1 VSTAGLERAFREE
14 WTTVVAALARRLGD
28 LQAAEDAAAE
38 AFAAA
43 ARAWARD
50 GVPPNP
56 GGWLTVTAWRKAVD
70 QLRRDRP
77 VAIDPHVLAEVTRGT
92 SEEDEEMAAGRLVDD
107 RLGLVFA
114 CCHPALALE
123 VRVAMTLRYVA
134 GLTTREIA
142 AAFLLPEPTLAQ
154 RLVRAK
160 RKIREAGIRFEVPDP
175 DSVTE
180 RLRGVRAVVYLVFNE
195 GYAATGGDQLVRTEL
210 CNEAIW
216 LGRLLHRL
224 MAADAETAGLLALM
238 LLHHSRAAARQDG
251 TGRPVP
257 LADQDRSLWDQALI
271 AEGTGVLDA
280 AMARRAAGPYQ
291 LQAAII
297 AVHTQAASFED
308 TDWLQIA
315 ALYGE
320 LARWDPSPVIEI
332 NRAVA
337 VGMADGPR
345 AGLAILEPVLTS
357 GMLAAYAPL
366 HAAHAG
372 LLERA
377 GEPEQATAAW
387 ARAAEATGNEALRDE
402 LRRRRDESSGSLQP
416 GLVVRADQ
424 DRRAGEV
431 GSPESQFRNRLT
443 AFPEGSPSLALGTHP
458 GHAPGRVHGLARK
471 ILNRLSIPGA
481 GQP

>member
-1 VSTAGLERAFREE
+1 MAGLERAYREE

-43 ARAWARD
+43 ARAWPRD
-50 GVPPNP
+50 GIPPNP

-70 QLRRDRP
+70 QLRRARP
-77 VAIDPHVLAEVTRGT
+77 VAVDPQVLAEVTRSAG
-92 SEEDEEMAAGRLVDD
+92 EEDAEMAAGPLGDD

-160 RKIREAGIRFEVPDP
+160 RKIREAGIRFEVPGP
-175 DSVTE
+175 D
-180 RLRGVRAVVYLVFNE
+180 RLAGRLSGVRAVIYLVFNE
-195 GYAATGGDQLVRTEL
+195 GYAATGGEGLVRAEL
-210 CNEAIW
+210 CQEAIW

-224 MAADAETAGLLALM
+224 QPGDAETAGLLALM
-238 LLHHSRAAARQDG
+238 LLHHGRAAARQEADG
-251 TGRPVP
+251 KPVP
-257 LADQDRSLWDQALI
+257 LAGQDRSLWDQALI

-280 AMARRAAGPYQ
+280 AMARRAPGPYQ

-297 AVHTQAASFED
+297 AVHVQAASFAD

-345 AGLAILEPVLTS
+345 AGLAILEPILAS
-357 GMLAAYAPL
+357 GSMAAYAPL
-366 HAAHAG
+366 HAAHAD

-377 GEPEQATAAW
+377 GQMEEAAAAW
-387 ARAAEATGNEALRDE
+387 ARAAHTTGNAALRGE
-402 LRRRRDESSGSLQP
+402 LRRRRDEAGGEHRP
-416 GLVVRADQ
+416 GK
-424 DRRAGEV
+424 
-431 GSPESQFRNRLT
+431 P
-443 AFPEGSPSLALGTHP
+443 
-458 GHAPGRVHGLARK
+458 
-471 ILNRLSIPGA
+471 
-481 GQP
+481 

>member
-1 VSTAGLERAFREE
+1 MSTAGLEQAFRQE
-14 WTTVVAALARRLGD
+14 WTAVVATLARRLGD

-56 GGWLTVTAWRKAVD
+56 GGWLTVTAWRKAID

-77 VAIDPHVLAEVTRGT
+77 VAVDPEVLAIISPNG
-92 SEEDEEMAAGRLVDD
+92 AAGAPEEEAISAAELTDD
-107 RLGLVFA
+107 RLGMVFA

-134 GLTTREIA
+134 GLTTRQIA

-160 RKIREAGIRFEVPDP
+160 RKIHDSGITFEVPG
-175 DSVTE
+175 TEFLAE
-180 RLRGVRAVVYLVFNE
+180 RLGAVRAVVYLVFNE
-195 GYAATGGDQLVRTEL
+195 GYAATGGDQLVRAEL
-210 CNEAIW
+210 CEEAIW

-224 MAADAETAGLLALM
+224 LPADAETAGLLALM
-238 LLHHSRAAARQDG
+238 LLHHARAAAREDPA
-251 TGRPVP
+251 GRPVQ
-257 LADQDRSLWDQALI
+257 LADQDRSRWDRALI
-271 AEGTGVLDA
+271 AEGTGVLDT
-280 AMARRAAGPYQ
+280 AMARRDPGPYQ

-297 AVHTQAASFED
+297 AVHCQAPEFAD
-308 TDWLQIA
+308 TDWPQIA
-315 ALYGE
+315 ALYAE

-337 VGMADGPR
+337 VGMADGPL

-357 GMLAAYAPL
+357 GTLASYAPL
-366 HAAHAG
+366 HAAQAD

-377 GEPEQATAAW
+377 GEPEQAAAAW
-387 ARAAEATGNEALRDE
+387 GRAADAAGNEAIREQL
-402 LRRRRDESSGSLQP
+402 LRRRD
-416 GLVVRADQ
+416 A
-424 DRRAGEV
+424 A
-431 GSPESQFRNRLT
+431 
-443 AFPEGSPSLALGTHP
+443 
-458 GHAPGRVHGLARK
+458 
-471 ILNRLSIPGA
+471 GA
-481 GQP
+481 GND

>member
-1 VSTAGLERAFREE
+1 MAGLERAYREE

-43 ARAWARD
+43 ARAWPRD
-50 GVPPNP
+50 GIPPNP

-77 VAIDPHVLAEVTRGT
+77 VAVDPQVLAEVTRSA
-92 SEEDEEMAAGRLVDD
+92 SEEATEMEAGPLGDD

-160 RKIREAGIRFEVPDP
+160 RKIREAGISFEVPDP
-175 DSVTE
+175 DRVAG
-180 RLRGVRAVVYLVFNE
+180 RLSGVRAVIYLVFNE
-195 GYAATGGDQLVRTEL
+195 GYAATGGEGLVRAGL
-210 CNEAIW
+210 CEEAIW
-216 LGRLLHRL
+216 LGLLLHRL
-224 MAADAETAGLLALM
+224 QPGDAETAGLLALM
-238 LLHHSRAAARQDG
+238 LLHHGRAAARQDAG
-251 TGRPVP
+251 GRPVP
-257 LADQDRSLWDQALI
+257 LADQDRSRWDQALI

-280 AMARRAAGPYQ
+280 AMARRAPGPYQ
-291 LQAAII
+291 LQAAIV
-297 AVHTQAASFED
+297 AVHVQAASFAD
-308 TDWLQIA
+308 TDWVQIA

-345 AGLAILEPVLTS
+345 AGLAILEPVLAS
-357 GMLAAYAPL
+357 GSLAAYAPL
-366 HAAHAG
+366 HAARAD

-377 GEPEQATAAW
+377 GQMEEAAAAW
-387 ARAAEATGNEALRDE
+387 ARAADTTGNAALRGE
-402 LRRRRDESSGSLQP
+402 LRRRRDEAG
-416 GLVVRADQ
+416 GE
-424 DRRAGEV
+424 RR
-431 GSPESQFRNRLT
+431 PEK
-443 AFPEGSPSLALGTHP
+443 P
-458 GHAPGRVHGLARK
+458 
-471 ILNRLSIPGA
+471 
-481 GQP
+481 